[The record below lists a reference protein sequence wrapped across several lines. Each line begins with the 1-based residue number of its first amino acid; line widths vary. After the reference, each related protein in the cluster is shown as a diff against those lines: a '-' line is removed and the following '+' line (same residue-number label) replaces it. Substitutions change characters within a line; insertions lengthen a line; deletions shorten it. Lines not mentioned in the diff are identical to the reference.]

1 MPPRTPLQVRL
12 KHRTDSQIATKVRR
26 GGQGRG
32 LWAAAA
38 LTVTFAASLVPSP
51 AVADDVPAVP
61 PTGPSSALEASAAA
75 SQANPDAGRPT
86 AGDDALLAPGPGEIS
101 MHGLLGFGADP
112 TLLGTNGSIALAHA
126 VSRND
131 EPVARLVLEG
141 ANPDE
146 PDGVL
151 LEQAVRG
158 GTKEMVALLLQHGAD
173 PGTLSR
179 DGQPLIALAVALG
192 RADITTALLDGGAD
206 VNAPLASPVSEEF
219 LQLVPGKYARFYLT
233 KDQGITPLMIAVL
246 RGDFELTR
254 MLLARRASLGSTR
267 GRFKYPLGMA
277 ADRRDI
283 PMMQLLL
290 GRDPREAARTRRI
303 VISLRDQQATL
314 YEQDKPTFKTRVS
327 TGRKGF
333 PTPRGEYVITD
344 KRRVWEST
352 LYDAEMPFFM
362 RLSGSDIGLH
372 AGVVPR
378 GPASHGCIRLPAAAA
393 RTLYARMR
401 PGDPVIIGP

>member
-1 MPPRTPLQVRL
+1 MKDPFNPTIARPV
-12 KHRTDSQIATKVRR
+12 KHTWHRR
-26 GGQGRG
+26 GYLQLFVGGAVLTG
-32 LWAAAA
+32 MVAMA
-38 LTVTFAASLVPSP
+38 LCPRR
-51 AVADDVPAVP
+51 AVADDEATVQV
-61 PTGPSSALEASAAA
+61 TGPPSDPGGTSAFPVPR
-75 SQANPDAGRPT
+75 PDATNG
-86 AGDDALLAPGPGEIS
+86 ASLLTPGTGELS
-101 MHGLLGFGADP
+101 MHGLLGFGVDP
-112 TLLGTNGSIALAHA
+112 ALIGSNGSSALAHA

-131 EPVARLVLEG
+131 EPIARLVLEGG

-146 PDGVL
+146 PDRVL

-173 PGTLSR
+173 PGTLSGE
-179 DGQPLIALAVALG
+179 GQPLLALAVALG
-192 RADITTALLDGGAD
+192 RTDITTALLDGGAD
-206 VNAPLASPVSEEF
+206 VDTPVTSPVSEEF

-233 KDQGITPLMIAVL
+233 KDRGLTPLMIAVL
-246 RGDFELTR
+246 RSDLELAR
-254 MLLARRASLGSTR
+254 MLVARGASLGPTR
-267 GRFKYPLGMA
+267 GQVKYPLGMA
-277 ADRRDI
+277 ADRRDV
-283 PMMQLLL
+283 PMMQMLL
-290 GRDPREAARTRRI
+290 GRDPKEAARTRRI

-314 YEQDKPTFKTRVS
+314 YEHDEPTFKTRVS

-344 KRRVWEST
+344 KRRIWEST

-372 AGVVPR
+372 QGVVPR

-401 PGDPVIIGP
+401 PGDPVTIAP